1 MSLFFRPSSSPGSFP
16 EGDLTI
22 GFRLRLCSDLQ
33 EKEMRTGVR
42 EFGVNSY
49 MLNPG
54 QKAGQTGEN

>member
-1 MSLFFRPSSSPGSFP
+1 M
-16 EGDLTI
+16 TI

-54 QKAGQTGEN
+54 QKAGQTGAN